1 MSFDKE
7 NKFVLQLCKFEENS
21 SCLLEAY
28 LGKQEL
34 NLPYILGQ
42 LQFNRVGGIAYAV
55 LNRHKLLKELHREV
69 RNSLRTTYENNW
81 VKTERFREAEAYL
94 AQLLHGACFRYAL
107 LKGAYL
113 VQLYPQGFR
122 TSNDIDVL
130 IAEKDLT
137 AIETLLKKAGFYQGN
152 VRNDVFEPAS
162 RMEIISSRIN
172 RGETVPWIKEVNW
185 SGQKFI
191 EIDLNFSLDYK
202 SNNSI
207 DLVGDFLER
216 SRPDIHT
223 SNGDLFTL
231 STVDFFIQL
240 CTHLY
245 KEASTMAWIE
255 MKRDLSLYKFVDIY
269 LFINR
274 FFNDGFIEEL
284 GITAEQIG
292 VTKECLYT
300 IVRTRELFDIQ
311 NPVVDKLIDT
321 LSAAGCFDLNQ
332 VYDPAK
338 DRFYRFDM
346 DFKEWMF
353 HPNRIAALEEV
364 EK

>member
-1 MSFDKE
+1 MDFVRE
-7 NKFVLQLCKFEENS
+7 NALVLQLCQFEEDNGR
-21 SCLLEAY
+21 LLEKY
-28 LGKQEL
+28 LSNEDL
-34 NLPYILGQ
+34 DLPYVLGQ

-55 LNRHKLLKELHREV
+55 LNRHGLLKKLHREV
-69 RNSLRTTYENNW
+69 RNALRTTYENNRI
-81 VKTERFREAEAYL
+81 KTECFRETEVYL
-94 AQLLHGACFRYAL
+94 AKILHGVCFKYAL

-122 TSNDIDVL
+122 TSNDIDIL
-130 IAEKDLT
+130 IQEKDL
-137 AIETLLKKAGFYQGN
+137 ASIEKLLKEAGFKQGN

-162 RMEIISSRIN
+162 RAEIISSRIN

-202 SNNSI
+202 PNNST
-207 DLVGDFLER
+207 DLVDDFLER
-216 SRPDIHT
+216 SCPDIHT

-231 STVDFFIQL
+231 STVNFFIQL

-245 KEASTMAWIE
+245 KEASTMAWVK

-274 FFNDGFIEEL
+274 FFNEGFIEKL

-300 IVRTRELFDIQ
+300 VVRTRELFDIQ

-321 LSAAGCFDLNQ
+321 LSTTGCFDLNQ
-332 VYDPAK
+332 VYDPTK
-338 DRFYRFDM
+338 NRFYRFNM

-353 HPNRIAALEEV
+353 YPNRIAALEEV